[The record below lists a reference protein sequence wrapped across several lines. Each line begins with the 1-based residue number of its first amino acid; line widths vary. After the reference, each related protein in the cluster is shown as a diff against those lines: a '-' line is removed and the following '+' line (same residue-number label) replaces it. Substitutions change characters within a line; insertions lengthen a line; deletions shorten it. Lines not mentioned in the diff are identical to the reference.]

1 MVDKFLVGSDIFLEL
16 YKQPF
21 AVGIVTVPE
30 EIFQKQKRF
39 HSEMQFD
46 QIVVD
51 NFQKFFRSSRVDFL
65 TDQWI
70 FRSIEWY
77 LHFEQISPSQ
87 ILLSFEFQ
95 HLFQKQFWFLLKLAL
110 FSRISIWFLAQVLN
124 DECVHVFIWFY
135 IWKGVDWWFHWEF
148 GEK

>member
-21 AVGIVTVPE
+21 AVGILAIPE

-65 TDQWI
+65 TDQ
-70 FRSIEWY
+70 
-77 LHFEQISPSQ
+77 
-87 ILLSFEFQ
+87 
-95 HLFQKQFWFLLKLAL
+95 
-110 FSRISIWFLAQVLN
+110 
-124 DECVHVFIWFY
+124 
-135 IWKGVDWWFHWEF
+135 
-148 GEK
+148 